1 MRSCR
6 AATSQRGATKAS
18 HCSTL
23 ATTSGDAPSAYL
35 SAANRVANTAR
46 GKATDEIKRQSKRQT
61 SMVNA
66 GVDAWT
72 PKPQAKAQPARKR
85 RLGYFSA
92 ATNRLDSQPRGLPG
106 LVRLFR
112 MLRRKTSY
120 PRFQRLDRSAY
131 RDAQPGYLIDYYHPV

>member
-1 MRSCR
+1 MVL
-6 AATSQRGATKAS
+6 
-18 HCSTL
+18 CSV
-23 ATTSGDAPSAYL
+23 SPH
-35 SAANRVANTAR
+35 AR
-46 GKATDEIKRQSKRQT
+46 GRQLRRWR
-61 SMVNA
+61 
-66 GVDAWT
+66 G
-72 PKPQAKAQPARKR
+72 QAEAQLARKR